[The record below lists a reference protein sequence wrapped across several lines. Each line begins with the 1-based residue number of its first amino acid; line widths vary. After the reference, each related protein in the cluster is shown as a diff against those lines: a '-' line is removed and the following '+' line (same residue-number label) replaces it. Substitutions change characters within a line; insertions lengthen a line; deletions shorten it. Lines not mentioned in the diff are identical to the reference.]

1 MGRIC
6 RSTAGLNERR
16 SQIDK
21 LPSHVAYGIALILAV
36 LVPVKSSVAQ
46 STVGT
51 ILGTVTDPSGAVIA
65 GANVTVV
72 NTATGISRSVTSDQA
87 GNYKV
92 LRLLPST
99 YTITAELAGFKKV
112 TLSGITLQVNQDAR
126 YDIRMEVGELTQ
138 EVSVNAEGVV
148 VQTDDATLGQVVDQQ
163 KVVEL
168 PLNGRN
174 FMQLVAIGTGAVPI
188 QTSQGGSITGETKR
202 EGLSYSISGQREVSM
217 SYLVDGIETRSE
229 MFQMAGMQTSLDA
242 VQEFKLQRNAFSAEF
257 GGASAV
263 VNLAIKSGSNNF
275 HGTLFEFLRN
285 DALQSTQF
293 QDPVVNGKR
302 ENPPFR
308 MNQFGGSIGGPV
320 FKNKTFFFGAYEG
333 LRRLRFAQFQASAI
347 PARFRNGDFS
357 SLRGTSGNLI
367 PIYDPLTYDPATGT
381 RQQFP
386 NNIIPTSRLDPL
398 AKKLINFLPT
408 PQNESAA
415 LGVVNTTVA
424 RNRKRSDDQ
433 YHIRLDHKFSDSTS
447 IFGRYSWFDSPI
459 LDPLGYAPV
468 STQNFYQQNKNL
480 AIALTST
487 VSPRTINEFRFGYN
501 KDRSDS
507 VPEWDGSDI
516 TKELGLK
523 NLNPVP
529 QQYGI
534 PAFGGVTFTGAGPF
548 GWDIVSTGTVYQY
561 SDVLTMIRGA
571 HTVKLGGQ
579 VRDMRPWA
587 MAEDTGRR
595 GQYSFTGEFT
605 SQLRGGA
612 VVANT
617 GADIA
622 DLLLGIPQSAQGSTG
637 STYTE
642 YEWTHYHGFIQDDW
656 KVTPNFNLSMGL
668 RYELNS
674 FARPRDGKLEAFCPT
689 CIVNGV
695 PGDLLLTDRPNSEG
709 KQLPPRIFEP
719 DRNNFGPRLG
729 FAWTPLGNKDTV
741 LRGGFGIFYENT
753 KGDEMN
759 FNQHHPD
766 KTQLSEPFNENP
778 TPKFFMARD
787 SFPATT
793 PGFNAN
799 PFTVDPVDRWP
810 YVMQWNMNIQRKLS
824 KDWLLEV
831 GYVGSHGNKLSKRWN
846 LNQARLDPDPLK
858 PTPIQSRVPFPRFA
872 TVLGSF
878 KAAISNYNSMQV
890 RLEKTFSNGFY
901 LLSGYTFSRCQD
913 MDSSAGFAA
922 DNQNVFNRQDDY
934 GLCGFHVK
942 NRANAS
948 LGWKL
953 PFGEGLTGFA
963 GKLAKGWQVNTIV
976 QLQDGM
982 PFTPSRPG
990 DPARV
995 GRRYLPRFN
1004 RICDGN
1010 LPDSQQSVLRFF
1022 DTSCF
1027 VPGQD
1032 GTFGNSGRNVILGP
1046 GFKSVDFSIFKNT
1059 YITET
1064 VYVQFRAEVFNGFN
1078 HSNYQQPI
1086 SRQGPTFGL
1095 IFNEKDARELQFGLK
1110 IIF

>member
-6 RSTAGLNERR
+6 RNTGRLNERR
-16 SQIDK
+16 GQIDK
-21 LPSHVAYGIALILAV
+21 WPSHVAYGIALLLGV
-36 LVPVKSSVAQ
+36 LLLVRSSGAQ
-46 STVGT
+46 STVGN
-51 ILGTVTDPSGAVIA
+51 ILGTVSDPSGAVIA
-65 GANVTVV
+65 GVNVTVT
-72 NTATGISRSVTSDQA
+72 NTATGISRTATSDET
-87 GNYKV
+87 GSYKI

-99 YTITAELAGFKKV
+99 YTITAEMAGFKKV
-112 TLSGITLQVNQDAR
+112 VLSGITLQVNQDAR
-126 YDIRMEVGELTQ
+126 YDIRLEVGELTQ
-138 EVSVNAEGVV
+138 EVSVSAEGVV

-202 EGLSYSISGQREVSM
+202 EGLSFSISGQREVSM

-229 MFQMAGMQTSLDA
+229 MFQMAGMQVSLDA
-242 VQEFKLQRNAFSAEF
+242 IQEFKLQRNAFSAEF

-263 VNLAIKSGSNNF
+263 VNLAVKSGTNQF
-275 HGTLFEFLRN
+275 HGSAFEFLRN
-285 DALQSTQF
+285 DALDAAQF
-293 QDPVVNGKR
+293 QDPVVNGKK

-308 MNQFGGSIGGPV
+308 MNQFGGSFGGPI

-333 LRRLRFAQFQASAI
+333 FRRTRFAQFQASAI
-347 PARFRNGDFS
+347 PNRVRGGDFS
-357 SLRGTSGNLI
+357 TLRDASGNLI

-386 NNIIPTSRLDPL
+386 GNVIPAGRIDPL
-398 AKKLINFLPT
+398 AKQLLQYAPP
-408 PQNESAA
+408 PQNESAPR
-415 LGVVNTTVA
+415 GQINTTEA

-433 YHIRLDHKFSDSTS
+433 IHVRIDHNLSPSTT

-459 LDPLGYAPV
+459 LDPLGYAPA
-468 STQNFYQQNKNL
+468 STQNFYQKAKNL
-480 AIALTST
+480 AVGVTHT
-487 VSPRTINEFRFGYN
+487 VSPRTINEFRLGYN

-507 VPEWDGSDI
+507 IPDWDGSNI
-516 TKELGLK
+516 TEELGIK

-534 PAFGGVTFTGAGPF
+534 PAFSGVTFTGAGPF
-548 GWDIVSTGTVYQY
+548 GWDIVSTGTVFQY
-561 SDVLTMIRGA
+561 SDVLTLIRGA
-571 HTVKLGGQ
+571 HTVKLGGE

-595 GQYSFTGEFT
+595 GTYSFTGQFT
-605 SQLRGGA
+605 GQLQSGA
-612 VVANT
+612 VVPNT
-617 GADIA
+617 GDSIA
-622 DLLLGIPQSAQGSTG
+622 DFLLGVPQRAQGSTG

-642 YEWTHYHGFIQDDW
+642 FDWTHYHGFVQDDW
-656 KVTPNFNLSMGL
+656 KVAPNFTLSMGL
-668 RYELNS
+668 RYEFNMQGD
-674 FARPRDGKLEAFCPT
+674 PRDGKLEAFCAD
-689 CIVNGV
+689 CIVNGQR
-695 PGDLLLTDRPNSEG
+695 GDLLLTDRPNVEG
-709 KQLPPRIFEP
+709 KQLRRQVVDP
-719 DRNNFGPRLG
+719 DYNNFSPRLG
-729 FAWTPLGNKDTV
+729 FAWTPFGSKDTV

-759 FNQHHPD
+759 FRQHHPD

-778 TPKFFMARD
+778 TPTFYMGRD
-787 SFPATT
+787 SFPPTT

-799 PFTVDPVDRWP
+799 PFTVDPNDRWP
-810 YVMQWNMNIQRKLS
+810 YVMQWNMNVQRKLS

-846 LNQARLDPDPLK
+846 LNQATLDPDPLN
-858 PTPIQSRVPFPRFA
+858 PTPLKSRQPYPRFN

-878 KAAISNYNSMQV
+878 KAGISNYNSMQV
-890 RLEKTFSNGFY
+890 RIEKNFSNGFY

-922 DNQNVFNRQDDY
+922 DNQNVFNRSDDY

-963 GKLAKGWQVNTIV
+963 GKLAKGWQINSII

-982 PFTPSRPG
+982 PLTPSRPG

-995 GRRYLPRFN
+995 GARYLPRFN
-1004 RICDGN
+1004 RTCDGN

-1027 VPGQD
+1027 VPAPD
-1032 GTFGNSGRNVILGP
+1032 GTFGNSGRNVIFGP
-1046 GFKSVDFSIFKNT
+1046 GFKTVDFSIFKNT

-1078 HSNYQQPI
+1078 HSNYDQV
-1086 SRQGPTFGL
+1086 SGGQGPNFGR